1 MNLTQAQAAALAH
14 AHTHAAHAQAEA
26 VEHSTAALR
35 PTPGPWDRTCS
46 CGLTYQPLT
55 IADGHCPRCQAR
67 RAEHPPHIPDEA
79 QEDHGRACRHSSQ
92 LLLAASRLAVSIKN
106 EAEAT
111 MDAID
116 SARETC
122 HSAINEALYEMREE
136 IKGLTSEAE
145 EEAEETAATLADAL
159 VAASKARKALAH
171 CLHAIERGGPAP
183 GGPRIRLIQ
192 EVEES
197 IEGLDGLA

>member
-1 MNLTQAQAAALAH
+1 MNLTQDQAAALAH
-14 AHTHAAHAQAEA
+14 AHAQAAHAQAEA
-26 VEHSTAALR
+26 VENSTAALR

-79 QEDHGRACRHSSQ
+79 QEDH

-145 EEAEETAATLADAL
+145 EEAEEAAATLADAL